1 MRKKI
6 LKISYG
12 VVRSRKRTDNT
23 MAKSKRTNNDLQSIS
38 RTTKA
43 IIVGNVR
50 YDTLHPISI
59 GQFI

>member
-1 MRKKI
+1 
-6 LKISYG
+6 
-12 VVRSRKRTDNT
+12 
-23 MAKSKRTNNDLQSIS
+23 MAESKRTNKDLQNIP

-50 YDTLHPISI
+50 YDTLHPIYI